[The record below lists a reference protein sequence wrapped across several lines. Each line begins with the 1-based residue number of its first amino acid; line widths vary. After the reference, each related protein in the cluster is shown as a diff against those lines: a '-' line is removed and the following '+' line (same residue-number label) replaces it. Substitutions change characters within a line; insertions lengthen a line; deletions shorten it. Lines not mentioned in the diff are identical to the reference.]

1 MQQAR
6 IQGAAAEYRKEGGS
20 WWCTRHRAVG
30 REKKQMAPSCCRA
43 SSSPRLSALIAA
55 CAPGYTPATTRYAQK
70 ESSCFCSRNASSPE
84 ISPSRWRFPAPA
96 PARDERRGASPI
108 QPATSSKTGSA
119 QRDRAGGEALLL
131 TELGR
136 LAAIA
141 LAPVVAVVQE
151 LLRQLLGPDS
161 LALALWALDRARTSV
176 AHSRR
181 ATTSAAA
188 TIRKTA
194 LAGRIWG

>member
-1 MQQAR
+1 MTTTTSRWRRRERGAGIVQQAR

-119 QRDRAGGEALLL
+119 RSRPPATAFSHSATRIGQELLL
-131 TELGR
+131 T
-136 LAAIA
+136 
-141 LAPVVAVVQE
+141 
-151 LLRQLLGPDS
+151 
-161 LALALWALDRARTSV
+161 
-176 AHSRR
+176 
-181 ATTSAAA
+181 
-188 TIRKTA
+188 
-194 LAGRIWG
+194 

>member
-1 MQQAR
+1 MTTTTSRWRRRERGAGIVQQAR

-84 ISPSRWRFPAPA
+84 ISP
-96 PARDERRGASPI
+96 
-108 QPATSSKTGSA
+108 
-119 QRDRAGGEALLL
+119 RAGAFLPLPLPAMSGV
-131 TELGR
+131 
-136 LAAIA
+136 
-141 LAPVVAVVQE
+141 APRPSN
-151 LLRQLLGPDS
+151 L
-161 LALALWALDRARTSV
+161 
-176 AHSRR
+176 RR
-181 ATTSAAA
+181 AAKQGQPVRALQLPHF
-188 TIRKTA
+188 RTA
-194 LAGRIWG
+194 PRESVRSYS